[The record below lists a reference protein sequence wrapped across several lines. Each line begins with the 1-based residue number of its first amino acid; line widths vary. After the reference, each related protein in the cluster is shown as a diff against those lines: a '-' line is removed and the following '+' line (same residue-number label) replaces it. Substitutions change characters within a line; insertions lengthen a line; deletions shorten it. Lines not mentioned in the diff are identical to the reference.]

1 MSIQFEWD
9 EEKASGN
16 KEKHCVSFEE
26 ARTIFND
33 PFAITIA
40 DPDHSAHEDRW
51 LDIGFSSQGRLLVVW
66 YAERSGSIRIIG
78 SRRATKAEERV
89 SQMSEN
95 EHRPD
100 EMREEYDFSAGVRGK
115 HYKSW
120 RAGHTVV
127 VTKADGSIE
136 QRHFTLQDGAVM
148 LDPDLRVRFPDSESV
163 NMALRSLVPRG

>member
-1 MSIQFEWD
+1 MLNAAAAYGSLVLGEQQ
-9 EEKASGN
+9 KQ
-16 KEKHCVSFEE
+16 K
-26 ARTIFND
+26 R
-33 PFAITIA
+33 
-40 DPDHSAHEDRW
+40 
-51 LDIGFSSQGRLLVVW
+51 GF
-66 YAERSGSIRIIG
+66 
-78 SRRATKAEERV
+78 T
-89 SQMSEN
+89 QMNEH